1 MLIRC
6 PALSLRLIAFV
17 LRSARDRGASACR
30 DVTGTVSFLSPIRN
44 YVDALVPVAAQQD
57 ALTAARYRAFI
68 LPRLMG
74 SLAALAS
81 LPVYL
86 VLRGVPNEI
95 EIVIFSWLATPILVV
110 YFLVSTGRY
119 EIAHILSSLSLS
131 ALVVLV
137 AFFTGGIGSFAA
149 IWLVVVPFEAALS
162 GSRRV
167 VLISATFSMG
177 AGLLLLML
185 GMAGLIQPN
194 SVDMHE
200 PLAAIAIVSALVYAT
215 GLAFGAVSLVRTGA
229 QLLGAEEN
237 RYQLLVGNMT
247 DVIVRCSKGGS
258 VIFASPAAEPLFGI
272 PITELAG
279 KELFECVHVADRPA
293 FLATLAD
300 AARSGDV
307 RSLEFRIQRN
317 VGAGRPGQF
326 VWVEMQCR
334 PLECAPAGRGE
345 TDQDVVA
352 VLRDVSERKT
362 QEEAL
367 ETARSESERASAA
380 RSHFVATI
388 GHELRTPLNA
398 IIGFSDMLTNSALK
412 ISASDQIEYAKL
424 INGSGRH
431 LLSVVD
437 GMLDVSK
444 IEAGH
449 FALVQEQFLPGPTI
463 ENCVDLLALQ
473 AREEG
478 IELRMRLA
486 ENLPEIGADKRA
498 FSQILINLI
507 TNAVKFTPRGGCVTI
522 GASCDGPR
530 LVMTVEDTGVG
541 IEQDDLVRLGEAF
554 FQARSCHNR
563 RPDGSGL
570 GLSIVK
576 GLVKLHDGQIDIR
589 SRVGEGTRVT
599 VRLPIAQFG
608 DRIPTGPV
616 KLVTE
621 NHRDNPYVSTDWVK
635 KSA

>member
-1 MLIRC
+1 
-6 PALSLRLIAFV
+6 
-17 LRSARDRGASACR
+17 
-30 DVTGTVSFLSPIRN
+30 
-44 YVDALVPVAAQQD
+44 
-57 ALTAARYRAFI
+57 
-68 LPRLMG
+68 
-74 SLAALAS
+74 
-81 LPVYL
+81 
-86 VLRGVPNEI
+86 
-95 EIVIFSWLATPILVV
+95 
-110 YFLVSTGRY
+110 
-119 EIAHILSSLSLS
+119 
-131 ALVVLV
+131 
-137 AFFTGGIGSFAA
+137 
-149 IWLVVVPFEAALS
+149 
-162 GSRRV
+162 
-167 VLISATFSMG
+167 
-177 AGLLLLML
+177 
-185 GMAGLIQPN
+185 
-194 SVDMHE
+194 
-200 PLAAIAIVSALVYAT
+200 
-215 GLAFGAVSLVRTGA
+215 
-229 QLLGAEEN
+229 
-237 RYQLLVGNMT
+237 
-247 DVIVRCSKGGS
+247 
-258 VIFASPAAEPLFGI
+258 
-272 PITELAG
+272 
-279 KELFECVHVADRPA
+279 VHVADRPA

-307 RSLEFRIQRN
+307 CSLEFRIQRN

-334 PLECAPAGRGE
+334 PLECVPAGREKTG
-345 TDQDVVA
+345 QDVVA

-367 ETARSESERASAA
+367 ETARSESERASTA

-412 ISASDQIEYAKL
+412 ISASDQVEYAKL

-431 LLSVVD
+431 LLSVVN
-437 GMLDVSK
+437 GMLDASK

-449 FALVQEQFLPGPTI
+449 FELVRERFLPGPAI
-463 ENCVDLLALQ
+463 ENCVNLLALQ

-478 IELRMRLA
+478 IELRLRLA
-486 ENLPEIGADKRA
+486 QNLPEIGADKRA

-507 TNAVKFTPRGGCVTI
+507 SNAVKFTPRGGCVTI

-554 FQARSCHNR
+554 FQARSCHDR

-599 VRLPIAQFG
+599 VRLPIAQCG

-616 KLVTE
+616 KFVTE
-621 NHRDNPYVSTDWVK
+621 NHRDNLYVSTDWVK